1 MFHWDKAK
9 SNNGDFEKR
18 YKPLK
23 IRHDVEY
30 YMNSMQIYY
39 KDNNVKKEKEL
50 KIIRVYNLA
59 REGVISVEEAY
70 KKSKD
75 ILMLRNLDISEI

>member
-1 MFHWDKAK
+1 M
-9 SNNGDFEKR
+9 
-18 YKPLK
+18 
-23 IRHDVEY
+23 
-30 YMNSMQIYY
+30 
-39 KDNNVKKEKEL
+39 KKEKEL